1 MAQQSPGVQ
10 IIERDISLRI
20 PTVASSVGAIVVA
33 AEKGPVNVVLDISD
47 EKVMETDFDG
57 NPFNFGGRTL

>member
-47 EKVMETDFDG
+47 EKEYVRILGQPNDI
-57 NPFNFGGRTL
+57 N